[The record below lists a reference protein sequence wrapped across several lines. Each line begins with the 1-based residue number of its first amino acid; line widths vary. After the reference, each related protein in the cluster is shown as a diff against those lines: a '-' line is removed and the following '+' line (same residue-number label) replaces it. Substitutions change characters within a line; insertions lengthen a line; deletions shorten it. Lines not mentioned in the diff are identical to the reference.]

1 MPSINVGRRRA
12 RVLVALL
19 SLAGAGACAAQPVNV
34 RTFPEVCPKGWT
46 FLYADYTAQG
56 ASSATPPAVCR
67 KDSSTA
73 VAN

>member
-1 MPSINVGRRRA
+1 MSSNQVGRGSA
-12 RVLVALL
+12 RVLLALL
-19 SLAGAGACAAQPVNV
+19 SLAVAGACAAQKADV

-56 ASSATPPAVCR
+56 ASSTTPPAVCR
-67 KDSSTA
+67 KDTTA